1 METIESKEHNFEVN
15 DTNGILLALENG
27 HEIELSEGD
36 GFRMVSNGDIP
47 HIELYMDD
55 EPFSIKIE
63 EKTLL
68 SRILDKVIHVGDI
81 KVREMTLKEA
91 AADDDIS
98 SEMLAEAYAEAREGQ
113 PGLSNKTL
121 VFEDR
126 TDLSDLKTKIE
137 KILDTQSGFSRKEV
151 HEVTLKSVEDGDG
164 WD

>member
-68 SRILDKVIHVGDI
+68 SRPFSNASKMPLVSFTSK
-81 KVREMTLKEA
+81 LC
-91 AADDDIS
+91 S
-98 SEMLAEAYAEAREGQ
+98 L
-113 PGLSNKTL
+113 LSIVSMRRL
-121 VFEDR
+121 
-126 TDLSDLKTKIE
+126 LL
-137 KILDTQSGFSRKEV
+137 G
-151 HEVTLKSVEDGDG
+151 
-164 WD
+164 